1 MTMTNLPAAVL
12 SFGLEDASGSH
23 SQMQFHVPFATLAS
37 VALIGAGVIRPLIE
51 AATDC
56 AIVSQSLT
64 YAYRDPLH
72 ATPVAGSRVEEKGV
86 VIMRAANGRP
96 SRVAIP
102 GIKDDLLN
110 TSGSIDRTN
119 ADFIAL
125 FAAILDASAV
135 FCSADGSDLV
145 SVDKAYQAF
154 RRSTKGSLPTDR

>member
-1 MTMTNLPAAVL
+1 ML
-12 SFGLEDASGSH
+12 
-23 SQMQFHVPFATLAS
+23 FHVPYATLAS

-64 YAYRDPLH
+64 YAFHDPAH

-86 VIMRAANGRP
+86 VIMRAANGRA
-96 SRVAIP
+96 SRVSIP
-102 GIKDDLLN
+102 AVKDSLLN
-110 TSGSIDRTN
+110 VSGSIDRSN

-135 FCSADGSDLV
+135 FCAADGSDLV
-145 SVDKAYQAF
+145 GVDKAYQAF
-154 RRSTKGSLPTDR
+154 RHSTKNTLPADR